1 MMASFLPFR
10 ACKCVLRHGTEFQQL
25 KVAHMI
31 PVRFM
36 VVGEEDYAVDVDIRE
51 NGEFRLSGGTYTS
64 QPPRSGRLT
73 EAQEAELLAAIEA
86 ITAPGEQPKPA
97 EADAFEATLTVGA
110 QGEAKT
116 YRFWEGALEQNAS
129 LKRLVRLLETL

>member
-1 MMASFLPFR
+1 
-10 ACKCVLRHGTEFQQL
+10 
-25 KVAHMI
+25 MI

-51 NGEFRLSGGTYTS
+51 NGEYCLSGGTYTS

-73 EAQEAELLAAIEA
+73 ETQEAQLLAAIEA
-86 ITAPGEQPKPA
+86 LTAPGEQPRPA

-116 YRFWEGALEQNAS
+116 YRFWEGALEHNAR
-129 LKRLVRLLETL
+129 LRRLVRLLETL